1 MKKLNA
7 VFAST
12 LTNLV
17 LLAVL
22 DFGFQHIGFTT

>member
-7 VFAST
+7 VIAST
-12 LTNLV
+12 LTNLL

-22 DFGFQHIGFTT
+22 DFGFQHVGFTT